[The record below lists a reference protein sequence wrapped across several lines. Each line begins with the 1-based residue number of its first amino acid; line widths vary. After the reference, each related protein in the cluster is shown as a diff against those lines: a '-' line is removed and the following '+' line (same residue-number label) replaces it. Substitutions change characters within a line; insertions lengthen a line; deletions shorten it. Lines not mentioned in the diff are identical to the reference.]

1 MFEDCVYKTKLS
13 KNVHLHTFLCKK
25 TTLRYIFMHSY
36 CVLNKKTLLGPFV
49 VWYVSVIC
57 HNLHN
62 CRIKLLLKF
71 QGIMLY
77 TDVAR
82 EFLAHSY
89 SSTTKVGSKTTT
101 QRILRH

>member
-1 MFEDCVYKTKLS
+1 M
-13 KNVHLHTFLCKK
+13 H
-25 TTLRYIFMHSY
+25 HSY
-36 CVLNKKTLLGPFV
+36 CVVLNKKTLLGPFV
-49 VWYVSVIC
+49 VCVSVIC

-89 SSTTKVGSKTTT
+89 YKSWFKNHDPKDIASLKLAPYRLLHTAQLTRQDSNV
-101 QRILRH
+101 RLLRP

>member
-1 MFEDCVYKTKLS
+1 M
-13 KNVHLHTFLCKK
+13 H
-25 TTLRYIFMHSY
+25 HSY
-36 CVLNKKTLLGPFV
+36 CVVLNKKTLLGPFV
-49 VWYVSVIC
+49 VCVSVIC

-71 QGIMLY
+71 QGIMLLY

-89 SSTTKVGSKTTT
+89 TSTTKVGSKTTT